1 MNNNSDKKRK
11 TGLPRLIQIAGS
23 KRWLL
28 FGAMFFAVITS
39 AAQFVPFVSVYKI
52 LETLAAN
59 AANPSLIDSD
69 AVWHWAFVAL
79 WAFVIFGVTNFLS
92 LMFSHIAAFNILYE
106 LRMQLARKLV
116 KLPLGFF
123 TKRASGDIKKVMS
136 DDVERIELFVA
147 HHIPDIVS
155 AVVFPLILAAYM
167 FVVDW
172 RLALIVTAVL
182 IAALMIMAAMMSGKK
197 IQKLY
202 DYYLGIIGK
211 MNGSMVEYVRGIQV
225 VKVFNRSIKTYEQLN
240 HDINFY
246 RRFSISMAKSY
257 APTYLSFYLLLS
269 SVILFVIPVA
279 TWLLIRAD
287 SYTAYVPT
295 VMLFMLFSVGI
306 FFPVLKLMWIGS
318 FMKQNT
324 VGVGLIDEI
333 LDKPELPEP
342 AKSEQP
348 QNASVEFRNVSFAYN
363 ADRETLSDISFTA
376 MPGTVTALVGPSGAG
391 KSTIAML
398 TARFWDV
405 SDGHIRIGG
414 IPIKNISTAD
424 LMDHIAFVFQDNM
437 LFFDT
442 IEENIRMGN
451 KRATFQQVQ
460 QAAKAA
466 QCHEFIEKL
475 ENGYQTRVGEG
486 GTYLSGG
493 EAQRVALARAILK
506 DAPIV
511 LLDEATAYADPENE
525 GKILDSFA
533 RLIEGRTVLVIAHRL
548 NTITNADQILYIDN
562 GAIEERGTH
571 AELLAKGGSYARMW
585 DTFLQ
590 SRNWVIGQ
598 NQTKNSHTDKGGV
611 L

>member
-11 TGLPRLIQIAGS
+11 TGLARLIQIAGS

-202 DYYLGIIGK
+202 DDYLGIIGK

-246 RRFSISMAKSY
+246 RRFSISMSKSY

-585 DTFLQ
+585 DTFSQ